1 MNKILIIEDE
11 QSIRRSIELSL
22 QKEGYEVKGAG
33 TIEEAEN
40 VTKEFIPELLLCDI
54 NLPDGSGLD
63 YIKSIRTKTN
73 AHIILLTALD
83 RETDMVMGYDAGADD
98 YIAKPFSL
106 LVLTMKINAYFR
118 KEKSNGNQT
127 IESRNV
133 KIDKAAIKVF
143 VDEKEVSVTKNEWKL
158 LLMFM
163 ENQNIII
170 SKEQILEKIFDTDS
184 DFVDENTVAVNI
196 TRLRKKI
203 NDNSDGKKLI
213 KNVRGLGYVWNG
225 KN

>member
-33 TIEEAEN
+33 TIKEAEN
-40 VTKEFIPELLLCDI
+40 VTKEFTPELFLCDI

-98 YIAKPFSL
+98 YVVKPFSL

-118 KEKSNGNQT
+118 KEKSNDNRI

-133 KIDKAAIKVF
+133 KIDKAAMKVF
-143 VDEKEVSVTKNEWKL
+143 VEGNEVSVTKNEWKL
-158 LLMFM
+158 LLMFL

-170 SKEQILEKIFDTDS
+170 SKEQILEAIFDTDS
-184 DFVDENTVAVNI
+184 EFVDENTVAVNI

-203 NDNSDGKKLI
+203 NDNNDGKKII
-213 KNVRGLGYVWNG
+213 KNVRGLGYVWNS

>member
-11 QSIRRSIELSL
+11 QNIRRSIELSL

-33 TIEEAEN
+33 TIEEAETI
-40 VTKEFIPELLLCDI
+40 TKEFTPELFLCDI

-63 YIKSIRTKTN
+63 YIKSIRSKTN

-98 YIAKPFSL
+98 YVVKPFSL
-106 LVLTMKINAYFR
+106 LVLIMKINAYFR
-118 KEKSNGNQT
+118 KEKSNDNQ
-127 IESRNV
+127 IIKSRNV
-133 KIDKAAIKVF
+133 KIDKAAMKVF

-184 DFVDENTVAVNI
+184 EFVDENTVAVNI

-203 NDNSDGKKLI
+203 NDNSDGKKII